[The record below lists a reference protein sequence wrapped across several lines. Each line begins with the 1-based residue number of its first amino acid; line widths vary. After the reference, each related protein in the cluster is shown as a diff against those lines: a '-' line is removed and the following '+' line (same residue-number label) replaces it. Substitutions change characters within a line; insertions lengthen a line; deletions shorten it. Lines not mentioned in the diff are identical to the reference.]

1 MNYDEPKA
9 TEKVFSECNTGLGM
23 GWLLVTGW
31 LLGPGE
37 SENREEV
44 SPGRARLVAPPLLVY
59 LTHARTQNTPP
70 GIKLR
75 KQT

>member
-9 TEKVFSECNTGLGM
+9 TEKVFSECNTGLG
-23 GWLLVTGW
+23 WLLVTGWW

-59 LTHARTQNTPP
+59 LTHWDT
-70 GIKLR
+70 KHSSWD
-75 KQT
+75 